1 MRSPTPR
8 VWRPRQDTNH
18 SPEHAIAVTSQFYF
32 CSLPLRLD
40 PYRSCAFRCTYCFAL
55 ARGGNTASVQ
65 AVLDPRSLDRRLARV
80 QRGQIAG
87 AVDEFLARRQP
98 LHIGGMS
105 DPFPPIERQ
114 LGVTLAILNVLADH
128 DYPAIISTKSDLF
141 AEDPYLAVL
150 GRGTFIVQMSLSSLD
165 ARLLGAVDLGAPT
178 PARRLAAVQ
187 CAAAAGVVS
196 TLRVQPLLPG
206 RAPDAA
212 EVIVAGAAAG
222 VRHVAVEHLKLP
234 IERGWWGRDRLAA
247 ALGNEALRPFA
258 ERGHRSGREW
268 ILPVEDRLPVQ
279 LELRELA
286 RRHGLSFAAAD
297 TDLLWLSAGTC
308 CCSGADAFPGFDQHF
323 RCNYTEAI
331 RRAVTTG
338 EVSITSIRDEWRPA
352 ATLSRF
358 VNSHSRLRTQDGRGA
373 GMFSYLEANW
383 NGSANGNSP
392 QMYYGVVDSGE
403 RDADGF
409 RIYRLSEAA
418 RALLTS
424 T

>member
-1 MRSPTPR
+1 MR
-8 VWRPRQDTNH
+8 RPRAETNRP
-18 SPEHAIAVTSQFYF
+18 PEHAIAITSQFYF

-55 ARGGNTASVQ
+55 ARGGNFTGAQ
-65 AVLDPRSLDRRLARV
+65 AVLDPGSLDRRLARV
-80 QRGQIAG
+80 KRGHLAS
-87 AVDEFLARRQP
+87 AVDEFLARGQP

-105 DPFPPIERQ
+105 DPFPPVERN

-128 DYPAIISTKSDLF
+128 GYPAIISTKSDLF

-150 GRGTFIVQMSLSSLD
+150 TRGPFIVQVSLSSLD
-165 ARLLGAVDLGAPT
+165 AQLLDAVDLGAPS

-187 CAAAAGVVS
+187 RAAAAGVVT
-196 TLRVQPLLPG
+196 TLRIQPLLPG
-206 RAPDAA
+206 RATDAA
-212 EVIVAGAAAG
+212 EVIAAGAAAG

-247 ALGNEALRPFA
+247 ALGDDALRPFA
-258 ERGHRSGREW
+258 DRGSRRGREW

-279 LELRELA
+279 LRLRELA
-286 RRHGLSFAAAD
+286 RRHRLSFAAAD

-308 CCSGADAFPGFDQHF
+308 CCSGADAFPGFADHF

-331 RRAVTTG
+331 RRAVATG
-338 EVSITSIRDEWRPA
+338 NVSIASIRDEWRPA
-352 ATLSRF
+352 GTISRF
-358 VNSHSRLRTQDGRGA
+358 VNSHSRLQARDGRGA